1 MKFRPSYGNGITV
14 YWEYMGSRQRQCNDF
29 LLIGD
34 EDVHHAAGW
43 TDNGGV
49 EEDRLSW
56 GLRRFLMTST
66 QTFSEVICSFVP
78 VSFHGLMRKRTVYAT
93 RVNTA
98 QKHDRLKHGTCLFWE
113 GFFVRVWSV
122 GPKRNV
128 QRQRLYTCFSLLIP
142 AVPGAN
148 TTRVRVSRPKLIYL
162 TPIGAVV
169 ANGELFHWMQITT
182 RTHEMIWLAS

>member
-1 MKFRPSYGNGITV
+1 MKFRPSYGNGTTV

-98 QKHDRLKHGTCLFWE
+98 QKHDRLKHGTCLFWDLFCQWRQQ
-113 GFFVRVWSV
+113 GGILCACVVC
-122 GPKRNV
+122 GPEEKCAKTKTLHVFLSFNSSCARCK
-128 QRQRLYTCFSLLIP
+128 Y
-142 AVPGAN
+142 N
-148 TTRVRVSRPKLIYL
+148 TS
-162 TPIGAVV
+162 
-169 ANGELFHWMQITT
+169 Q
-182 RTHEMIWLAS
+182 S